1 MQHKGRDIT
10 VPINN
15 ERNSLQFSARIFM
28 VEMAVEKINEKEEAR
43 VLAFRGSL
51 SLALDNLVY
60 HR

>member
-1 MQHKGRDIT
+1 
-10 VPINN
+10 
-15 ERNSLQFSARIFM
+15 M